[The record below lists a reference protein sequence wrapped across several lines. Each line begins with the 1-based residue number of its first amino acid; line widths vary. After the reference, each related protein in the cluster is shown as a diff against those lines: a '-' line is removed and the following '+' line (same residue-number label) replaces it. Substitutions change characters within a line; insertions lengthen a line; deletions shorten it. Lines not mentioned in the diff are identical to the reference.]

1 MSDVPETKTSSFGIK
16 YLTKSES
23 LELLQ
28 KLSLA
33 EQQAKMRREDAAASR
48 KEREAKGSKPKPIS
62 ETASKKIDEGL
73 NKPKPETTRGKL
85 TRDSKF
91 FDDKGK
97 EITQDQ
103 YNAIH
108 HGGTSTVTSHV
119 DAKTHGQT
127 QRPKGKKF
135 LANQPDTEKK
145 DDKPKTNAA
154 TNYGLSNRGKPAIGS
169 THEWAS
175 TQTINP
181 KGELDDVPIKIDSKY
196 PKPPKTS
203 ELNQDKITA
212 ALSGQRGGSRRGA
225 GRKVGSKGKTKEIS
239 EKKASLEETVFYNN
253 LIIKGIDPITAKLKS
268 INFFLVDKI
277 VTQSEYLTSRPQQY
291 RYDEAGNKFETE
303 EHKQWKATGKY
314 KNPHFKNIPSIEET
328 KGQGK
333 GAEKET
339 DSSHAGAG
347 FKEKLENTM
356 NMIRNNPDL
365 NQAEVASKMGESAQK
380 EVETKR
386 PDNVFSRTKLKDPNA
401 KNVTQK
407 KENKFDINVKVPTN
421 ASGIKDRRFHGSK
434 GSSPTS

>member
-33 EQQAKMRREDAAASR
+33 EQQSKRNREDAAALR
-48 KEREAKGSKPKPIS
+48 REREAKGSKAKPIS
-62 ETASKKIDEGL
+62 ETASKLIDEGM
-73 NKPKPETTRGKL
+73 NKPKPEKTRGKI
-85 TRDSKF
+85 TDDSKF
-91 FDDKGK
+91 FDGKGNP
-97 EITQDQ
+97 ITQEQ

-145 DDKPKTNAA
+145 DDKPVTNAA
-154 TNYGLSNRGKPAIGS
+154 SNYGLGRREKPAIGS
-169 THEWAS
+169 KHEWAS
-175 TQTINP
+175 TQAINP
-181 KGELDDVPIKIDSKY
+181 KGKLDDVAIKIDNKY

-203 ELNQDKITA
+203 QLDQDKITT

-225 GRKVGSKGKTKEIS
+225 GRKVGSKGKAKEIS

-268 INFFLVDKI
+268 INFFLVDKV
-277 VTQSEYLTSRPQQY
+277 VTQSEYNTSRPQQY
-291 RYDEAGNKFETE
+291 RYDESGNKFETE
-303 EHKQWKATGKY
+303 EYKQWKTTGKY
-314 KNPHFKNIPSIEET
+314 KNPHWKGIASIEERT
-328 KGQGK
+328 GEGK

-347 FKEKLENTM
+347 FQKKLENTM
-356 NMIRNNPDL
+356 NMIRDNPNL
-365 NQAEVASKMGESAQK
+365 TQSQVASQMGESAKK
-380 EVETKR
+380 EVQIKN
-386 PDNVFSRTKLKDPNA
+386 PDKQFSRTKLKDPNA

-407 KENKFDINVKVPTN
+407 KQEKFDINTKVPTN
-421 ASGIKDRRFHGSK
+421 ASGIKDRRFHGRA
-434 GSSPTS
+434 GS